1 MKNKRKTAKRLL
13 AALLSCSMLT
23 GLAAMPAAAANLPSF
38 DLLVVGITNEDD
50 PDYILEEI
58 YSSEVSVYEHA
69 RLPQSVLDSHIEGQ
83 FRPEIG
89 DVLHFEGP
97 WVFQGITWPYIVTF
111 EDNYPDLVST
121 ITDGGHSED
130 YYEKQR
136 LAEEGEQTEYI
147 AVIGSRSLKF
157 TASPYVGHVDRALYF
172 TGFEKADA
180 RDDVKAQ
187 VLTVGDL
194 DGSGEADIM
203 DAILLNKSLVG
214 GLTLTDDQKAAAD
227 LDGSGSIDTTDGLL
241 LLKAVVGLA

>member
-13 AALLSCSMLT
+13 AALLSCSMLM
-23 GLAAMPAAAANLPSF
+23 GLAAMPAAANLPSF

-157 TASPYVGHVDRALYF
+157 TASPF

-227 LDGSGSIDTTDGLL
+227 LDGSGSIDTTDSLL
-241 LLKAVVGLA
+241 LLKKVVGLA